1 MELFG
6 AASGLIDFIW
16 LKVVPFLVVLTIIV
30 FIHELGHYL
39 VARWNKVKIDAF
51 AVGFGP
57 EIFGFYDKRGT
68 RWKFCAIPL
77 GGYVKFFGD
86 ANGTSLPD
94 YDHLAE
100 MNADDREGAFE
111 HKNVWQRA
119 SVVVA
124 GPVANFLLAIV
135 IYTGLFMFHDDV
147 KIAPVVGG
155 VVPNSAASEAGFKTG
170 DRILSINGAEVSAF
184 RDISEV
190 TMLSSG
196 DTLTFVVDRAG
207 ENVTLAATP
216 RMTEREDRFGNT
228 YKIAQIGLQSD
239 TSPENRIVT
248 SLGPVDAFV
257 KSLSQTWLVIKGTLN
272 FIVELFAGKQE
283 AKELRGPL
291 GIGQMT
297 SQVATLGIAQLMSL
311 AGVISISIG
320 LLNLFPIPMLD
331 GGHLA
336 FYAIEAVRGKPLSPK
351 SMELAFKVGLT
362 CVLALMVF
370 ATTNDIFRLIGMG

>member
-1 MELFG
+1 M
-6 AASGLIDFIW
+6 
-16 LKVVPFLVVLTIIV
+16 
-30 FIHELGHYL
+30 
-39 VARWNKVKIDAF
+39 
-51 AVGFGP
+51 
-57 EIFGFYDKRGT
+57 
-68 RWKFCAIPL
+68 
-77 GGYVKFFGD
+77 
-86 ANGTSLPD
+86 
-94 YDHLAE
+94 
-100 MNADDREGAFE
+100 
-111 HKNVWQRA
+111 
-119 SVVVA
+119 
-124 GPVANFLLAIV
+124 
-135 IYTGLFMFHDDV
+135 
-147 KIAPVVGG
+147 
-155 VVPNSAASEAGFKTG
+155 
-170 DRILSINGAEVSAF
+170 
-184 RDISEV
+184 
-190 TMLSSG
+190 
-196 DTLTFVVDRAG
+196 
-207 ENVTLAATP
+207 
-216 RMTEREDRFGNT
+216 
-228 YKIAQIGLQSD
+228 
-239 TSPENRIVT
+239 
-248 SLGPVDAFV
+248 